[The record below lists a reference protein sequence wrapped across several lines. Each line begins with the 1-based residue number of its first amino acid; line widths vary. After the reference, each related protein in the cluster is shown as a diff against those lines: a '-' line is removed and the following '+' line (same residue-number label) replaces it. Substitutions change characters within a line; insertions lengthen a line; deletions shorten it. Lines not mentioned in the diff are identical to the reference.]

1 MSCDTRTPGG
11 GGGAWY
17 HPCLVQVNV
26 TPIFC
31 CHGQKWLLAGY
42 WHGGWV
48 SCDTRTPGGGG
59 SLVSSL
65 SCSSQR
71 YSNLSLPWSEMA
83 FSTVLAWRVG
93 VL

>member
-1 MSCDTRTPGG
+1 MSCDTRTPG
-11 GGGAWY
+11 A
-17 HPCLVQVNV
+17 
-26 TPIFC
+26 
-31 CHGQKWLLAGY
+31 
-42 WHGGWV
+42 
-48 SCDTRTPGGGG
+48 GG

-65 SCSSQR
+65 SCSSQC

>member
-1 MSCDTRTPGG
+1 MEGG
-11 GGGAWY
+11 C
-17 HPCLVQVNV
+17 PVTLV
-26 TPIFC
+26 
-31 CHGQKWLLAGY
+31 H
-42 WHGGWV
+42 
-48 SCDTRTPGGGG
+48 RGGG